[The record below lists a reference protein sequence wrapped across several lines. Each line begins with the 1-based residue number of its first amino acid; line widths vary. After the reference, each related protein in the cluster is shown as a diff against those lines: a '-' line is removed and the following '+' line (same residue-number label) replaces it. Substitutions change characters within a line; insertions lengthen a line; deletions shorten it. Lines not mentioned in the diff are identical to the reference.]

1 MVEQRRIEVEQLKI
15 ELEMYYKADQ
25 FHQEILDQSQ
35 IFQ

>member
-1 MVEQRRIEVEQLKI
+1 MVEQRRIEMEQLKV

>member
-25 FHQEILDQSQ
+25 FHHEMVDQSQ